1 MPLHYHREENHG
13 VTAATSGNKVRRTE
27 AIDVALASMIAVSA
41 VEIGVNVVWA
51 LSPFSFTQT
60 MACLP
65 AFALVDNVAM
75 AYVSGQQMYLL
86 NSAEFESLNCDVA

>member
-51 LSPFSFTQT
+51 LTPFSFTQT

-86 NSAEFESLNCDVA
+86 NSAEFESLNVA

>member
-1 MPLHYHREENHG
+1 MQKRPLHYRRDENDRE
-13 VTAATSGNKVRRTE
+13 TDNKISRTE

-51 LSPFSFTQT
+51 LTPFSFTQT

-65 AFALVDNVAM
+65 AFALIDNLAM
-75 AYVSGQQMYLL
+75 AYVSGQII
-86 NSAEFESLNCDVA
+86 AEFG

>member
-1 MPLHYHREENHG
+1 MPFHYHREENDG
-13 VTAATSGNKVRRTE
+13 DTAATFGNKVRRTE

-51 LSPFSFTQT
+51 LTPFSFTQT